1 MSEISNEMLNF
12 RARHKLSQVKSAK
25 LAGIT
30 VQTWNQVE
38 LGQQN
43 PSRLTEAKIRMAM
56 QTAETEVSE

>member
-1 MSEISNEMLNF
+1 MSDIREEMLRF
-12 RARHKLSQVKSAK
+12 RAKHNLSQPKCAK

-43 PSRLTEAKIRMAM
+43 PSRLTEAKIRLAM
-56 QTAETEVSE
+56 QTAEVTE